1 MKRTAINA
9 LLGTAPFVAL
19 GCDAT
24 VALDPSQPALATVY
38 VSGVCTTE
46 VAEQLDISMV
56 LLNDGATTLL
66 PNTQMRDDDGRFK
79 NVDELLTSSSFRFTL
94 PQIASSDAPSV
105 TTSAYAAKEDTPNAT
120 SPLSVDFNRVDFEYT
135 GGENQELDP
144 YLIVMMD
151 QSASIIGQ
159 SSDTETLTLNTATD
173 RNGQR
178 IAFFQL
184 LIRSL
189 PDNYR
194 VTVMGFKESFAD
206 DSQSNKT
213 LPNASSNLPSRLGD
227 KIDGQLY
234 RDIVL
239 QYLEDLRPANSL
251 KVGTPL
257 TKALDTAKRYAE
269 QNVGKMRPMVVLFT
283 DGLESGDTS
292 SNVLSP
298 AEIAASYEPLNVPV
312 HVLHL
317 QPPVTVDAA
326 RRGRDEG
333 LASLACSTRGEY
345 MFVQTADNFN
355 NSSLYPTFINR
366 LVGRWVLNVKTTLDD
381 NALFPGGQGYLI
393 STDVAVTLSKKTQIF
408 SASRSLDGEAKD
420 QRMWVYK
427 P

>member
-1 MKRTAINA
+1 MKRTAISTI
-9 LLGTAPFVAL
+9 LGAAPLIAL

-24 VALDPSQPALATVY
+24 VALDPSQLTLATVY
-38 VSGVCTTE
+38 VSGVCRTE
-46 VAEQLDISMV
+46 VAEQLDVSMV

-66 PNTQMRDDDGRFK
+66 PNTQMRDDEGRFK
-79 NVDELLTSSSFRFTL
+79 NVEDLLTSSSFRFTL

-105 TTSAYAAKEDTPNAT
+105 STSAYIAKDDNPNAT
-120 SPLSVDFNRVDFEYT
+120 SPLSFEFNRIDFEYT
-135 GGENQELDP
+135 GGEDQKLDP
-144 YLIVMMD
+144 YLIIMMD
-151 QSASIIGQ
+151 QSSSIIGQ
-159 SSDTETLTLNTATD
+159 NSDTGTLDLSTATD

-206 DSQSNKT
+206 DSESNKT

-227 KIDGQLY
+227 KVEGQSY
-234 RDIVL
+234 RDVVL
-239 QYLEDLRPANSL
+239 QYLDSLKPNNSL
-251 KVGTPL
+251 KDGTPL

-269 QNVGKMRPMVVLFT
+269 QNIGKMRPMVVLFT

-298 AEIAASYEPLNVPV
+298 REIAASYPSSVPV

-326 RRGRDEG
+326 RRGRDEA
-333 LASLACSTRGEY
+333 LADLACSTSGEY

-355 NSSLYPTFINR
+355 NSSLYPTLVNR
-366 LVGRWVLNVKTTLDD
+366 LVGRWILNVKTTLDD
-381 NALFPGGQGYLI
+381 NTLFPSGQGYLI
-393 STDVAVTLSKKTQIF
+393 STDIAVTLSKKTQIF
-408 SASRSLDGEAKD
+408 SASRSLDGDAKD